1 MTHLTMWL
9 DSLSICRR
17 DTSRRVVDGTPS
29 FSICSSPSH
38 AHTLCGLLRKL
49 KGQSLR
55 TSSRVFF
62 SATSRPVFFSR
73 ALYTLPY
80 VPSPIFSS
88 FSY

>member
-1 MTHLTMWL
+1 M
-9 DSLSICRR
+9 
-17 DTSRRVVDGTPS
+17 DGTPS
-29 FSICSSPSH
+29 FSICSNPSH
-38 AHTLCGLLRKL
+38 AHTHYELRTKL
-49 KGQSLR
+49 TEHSLR
-55 TSSRVFF
+55 TSRRVFF